1 MIVGAGP
8 SGLVLAQIIASEGGD
23 VLIFEEHPK
32 IGLPQH
38 CTGKVSVNAIKE
50 LELEA
55 TGVLARVS
63 GAIFY
68 PPNLK
73 PLTIERED
81 TQALILDRSIF
92 DQSLATKAVD
102 AGATL
107 VTNTRVQR
115 FSVRSDGI
123 TVFFKRKGK
132 KGEVKARVV
141 AGADGAASSTARLA
155 GLYSKKTSEVRISV
169 QREISDVQTV
179 QSKVELYFGRRWAP
193 GFFAWIVPTGHDTA
207 RIGLALQP
215 NTLTPVVEHLDNF
228 MKYHPIA
235 REKLVGCRVL
245 AQSRHIIP
253 TGGVLR
259 RTVSDGV
266 LILGDAA
273 GQVKSTTGGGLY
285 YGMACAKIAGRA
297 IVKALHDSP
306 EAILRE
312 KALKSYET
320 EWRDQFGGEIAFSVR
335 FRAFLDSLSD
345 DEFNYLFNV
354 IQRDASLIKRIEVDG
369 DIDHQSKV
377 GVTLLRYVKYM
388 IKKPGLIFKLRRV
401 FPRPSL
407 T

>member
-1 MIVGAGP
+1 M
-8 SGLVLAQIIASEGGD
+8 
-23 VLIFEEHPK
+23 
-32 IGLPQH
+32 
-38 CTGKVSVNAIKE
+38 
-50 LELEA
+50 
-55 TGVLARVS
+55 VLARVS

-73 PLTIERED
+73 PLTIERDD

-115 FSVRSDGI
+115 FSVRSNGI

-169 QREISDVQTV
+169 QREISDVLTV
-179 QSKVELYFGRRWAP
+179 QSKVELYFGRRWAL
-193 GFFAWIVPTGHDTA
+193 GFFAWIVPTGHDT
-207 RIGLALQP
+207 LA
-215 NTLTPVVEHLDNF
+215 PVVEHLDNF

-245 AQSRHIIP
+245 SQSRHIIP
-253 TGGVLR
+253 TGGVLH

-320 EWRDQFGGEIAFSVR
+320 EWRDQFGG
-335 FRAFLDSLSD
+335 
-345 DEFNYLFNV
+345 
-354 IQRDASLIKRIEVDG
+354 
-369 DIDHQSKV
+369 
-377 GVTLLRYVKYM
+377 
-388 IKKPGLIFKLRRV
+388 
-401 FPRPSL
+401 
-407 T
+407 